1 MKKRYLK
8 VVLIL
13 NFLLLML
20 IIPNRA
26 FAVTTSGDYEILSY
40 NVNINVNE
48 NNTFDITENITTNF
62 SKAKH
67 RNF

>member
-1 MKKRYLK
+1 MKKRYVK
-8 VVLIL
+8 IVLIL
-13 NFLLLML
+13 NLLLLLL
-20 IIPNRA
+20 IIPNRV

-40 NVNINVNE
+40 HVNINVNE

-67 RNF
+67 RDF

>member
-1 MKKRYLK
+1 
-8 VVLIL
+8 
-13 NFLLLML
+13 ML

-67 RNF
+67 RNI